1 MSLNTVPGVP
11 PTKASVSEHREQVLA
26 KLVDA
31 AELSLRA
38 GQPLRAADIS
48 EAAGIARNSIYRY
61 VKSVDDLRGLVLA
74 RHLPAWE
81 EAIHEAIADCD
92 NPEDRLIA
100 WVRANMR
107 QAKETGHDWLITVS
121 RGGGK
126 SPTTKEFAEFAHRIL
141 WAELEHCWAKVIN
154 DRAQAARWSRL
165 TLGLLQAGFAMIGRE
180 ENFPVLEQTMAE
192 AVRALVIQAQNAT
205 NEG

>member
-1 MSLNTVPGVP
+1 MSLNTVSGAPR
-11 PTKASVSEHREQVLA
+11 TKASASAHREQVLA

-48 EAAGIARNSIYRY
+48 QAAGIARNSIYRY
-61 VKSVDDLRGLVLA
+61 VKSVDDLRGLVLS

-81 EAIHEAIADCD
+81 EAIHDAIADCA

-100 WVRANMR
+100 WVSANMR
-107 QAKETGHDWLITVS
+107 QAKETGHDWLIMVS
-121 RGGGK
+121 RGGGN
-126 SPTTKEFAEFAHRIL
+126 SPATKEFANFAHRML
-141 WAELEHCWAKVIN
+141 WAELEHCWSKVVS
-154 DRAQAARWSRL
+154 DKVQAARWSRL

-180 ENFPVLEQTMAE
+180 ENFAALEQTMVE